1 MGILGHFQLTNQIA
15 LVTGCSQGIGFG
27 LATAL
32 AEAGADIIGVSRS
45 LSEDGELANTI
56 RALGRNFSAY
66 QCDFSDRHAL
76 NLLIKTLKEKHPVID
91 ILVNNAGTIR
101 RSPAINHSDEDW
113 DFIMELDL
121 SSPFILTREIGKV
134 MLARGYGKVVFTAS
148 LMSFQG
154 GLNTP
159 SYVAAKGG
167 IIQLV
172 KALANEWAQ
181 QGVNVNA
188 IAPGYIETE
197 QTKALRDDNQRNSE
211 IMTRIPKGRWGKPKD
226 LAGALVL
233 LCSSASDYINGTTI
247 AVDGGWLGR

>member
-1 MGILGHFQLTNQIA
+1 MTVLQNFDLTGKVA

-32 AEAGADIIGVSRS
+32 AQAGADIIGVSRS
-45 LSEDGELANTI
+45 LSQNGKLAASITELGCHFT
-56 RALGRNFSAY
+56 AY
-66 QCDFSDRHAL
+66 QCDFANRDDL
-76 NLLIKTLKEKHPVID
+76 KTFIKTIRDNHPTPD

-101 RSPAINHSDEDW
+101 RSPVVEHTDDDW
-113 DFIMELDL
+113 DFIIELDL
-121 SSPFILTREIGKV
+121 SSQFILTREVGEDMLRNGHGKI
-134 MLARGYGKVVFTAS
+134 VFTAS

-154 GLNTP
+154 GLNHP

-167 IIQLV
+167 ISQLV
-172 KALANEWAQ
+172 KALSNEWAG

-188 IAPGYIETE
+188 IAPGYINTE
-197 QTKALRDDNQRNSE
+197 QTQALRDDIKREAE
-211 IMTRIPKGRWGKPKD
+211 IMTRLPAGRWGTPQD